1 MIDPPRLR
9 DAAGGD
15 VGEMLSAARADGPR
29 DGASDKRRVLAA
41 LAALEGTGTPGT
53 AASEVD
59 TSPSSRW
66 VLGALAGAGLA
77 MIGAIGAVS
86 MTSSQPPPHV
96 GASQSAP
103 AALPPAEV
111 PASTAESPEPPAAA
125 IPSVD
130 VVDLPA
136 AASSSGSRHAESAA
150 KSKDVASSSA
160 PTTTTGDE
168 LAVVERVRSRLATG
182 DVKGARE
189 NLAAYRAAFVRG
201 RFVEEVDALEVEV
214 LAADGARAEAVA
226 KADAFTSRY
235 PRSPYAR
242 RVRSVVSF
250 DQAGT
255 P

>member
-53 AASEVD
+53 APSEVD
-59 TSPSSRW
+59 ASPSSRW

-86 MTSSQPPPHV
+86 MTSSQPPLHV
-96 GASQSAP
+96 GATQSVP
-103 AALPPAEV
+103 AAPPPAEV
-111 PASTAESPEPPAAA
+111 PASTAESPEAPAAA

-130 VVDLPA
+130 VVDLPV
-136 AASSSGSRHAESAA
+136 AASSGSPP
-150 KSKDVASSSA
+150 ASCTS
-160 PTTTTGDE
+160 PT
-168 LAVVERVRSRLATG
+168 RAT
-182 DVKGARE
+182 R
-189 NLAAYRAAFVRG
+189 
-201 RFVEEVDALEVEV
+201 
-214 LAADGARAEAVA
+214 
-226 KADAFTSRY
+226 
-235 PRSPYAR
+235 PAR
-242 RVRSVVSF
+242 RALPKYQVGMPMSVN
-250 DQAGT
+250 